1 MAILKFGEIDINRI
15 YNAQL
20 DEAGE
25 AADAR
30 SSNGATPA
38 PGQSPPAKEEMGSKA
53 QKRAGQQSPNDIQ

>member
-1 MAILKFGEIDINRI
+1 MDEFYLDQKYQEMAEGKFLLWKLMAILKFGEIDINRI

-30 SSNGATPA
+30 SSFGASATP
-38 PGQSPPAKEEMGSKA
+38 G
-53 QKRAGQQSPNDIQ
+53 